1 MKITNWKVD
10 FLHPIN
16 KDVLHSTTFRNIEEI
31 ADTYKDIPLSTW
43 RNISIGR
50 SKIYK
55 KFIHLEKI
63 MLENKKKDK
72 EKHHPQ
78 TLNEIISPPITEGI
92 V

>member
-16 KDVLHSTTFRNIEEI
+16 KDVIYSKTFKNIEEI
-31 ADTYKDIPLSTW
+31 ADTHKDIPLSTW

-50 SKIYK
+50 SKIYN
-55 KFIHLEKI
+55 KFINLEKVI
-63 MLENKKKDK
+63 LEKKAFVN
-72 EKHHPQ
+72 P
-78 TLNEIISPPITEGI
+78 L